1 MATRHI
7 LSIDFRQAFV
17 PKIDILLNEKV
28 LVGTGVTSHET
39 LRPLAYSMLADLV
52 HHVRA
57 DLTPAQLAKTVYI
70 YSRNLHD
77 QSLASSIQTM
87 CAKLLLNL
95 VDCIVRIPNGEGKH
109 PLLSFASCHHSQNNR
124 ILTDFLLCI
133 TTSLY

>member
-95 VDCIVRIPNGEGKH
+95 VDCIVRIPNGEGKNLFSIL
-109 PLLSFASCHHSQNNR
+109 PRVIIRR
-124 ILTDFLLCI
+124 ITEF
-133 TTSLY
+133 

>member
-1 MATRHI
+1 M
-7 LSIDFRQAFV
+7 

-57 DLTPAQLAKTVYI
+57 ELTPAQLAKTVYI

-95 VDCIVRIPNGEGKH
+95 VDCIVRIPNGEGITA
-109 PLLSFASCHHSQNNR
+109 LL
-124 ILTDFLLCI
+124 ILRG
-133 TTSLY
+133 

>member
-1 MATRHI
+1 MLVATRHI
-7 LSIDFRQAFV
+7 LSIDFRQSFV

-57 DLTPAQLAKTVYI
+57 ELTPTQLAKTVYI

-95 VDCIVRIPNGEGKH
+95 VDCIVRIPNGEGIVHALDMIRKH
-109 PLLSFASCHHSQNNR
+109 SVAPLV
-124 ILTDFLLCI
+124 
-133 TTSLY
+133 